1 MLLEVFL
8 AEELPQAGHAVYAP
22 GLAFVAAVELRQAKV
37 APTAQA
43 GVRQQTQ
50 VAEAVLQEGSLL
62 RKGQAAVRAFE
73 EAAAFPTL
81 MPRERLRGAVIASA
95 SFTFEARRVHM

>member
-37 APTAQA
+37 ATAAQA

-62 RKGQAAVRAFE
+62 RKRQAAVCAFE
-73 EAAAFPTL
+73 EAAALPAL

-95 SFTFEARRVHM
+95 SFAFEARRVHV

>member
-1 MLLEVFL
+1 MLLEIFL
-8 AEELPQAGHAVYAP
+8 AEKFPQAGHAVDAP

-37 APTAQA
+37 ATAAQT

-62 RKGQAAVRAFE
+62 REGGTAICAFE
-73 EAAAFPTL
+73 EVAAL
-81 MPRERLRGAVIASA
+81 SLLVPRERLRGAETASA
-95 SFTFEARRVHM
+95 SFAFKRRREHV